1 MSHLWLCHTTRLQHQ
16 VSQILVHW
24 MGIPSWLKI
33 YPEATVYVPPPAAK
47 IAPAA
52 TSGAA
57 TDSFDVIPSDLPTD
71 VRDKLAPYVASNT
84 KMVVLEPSG
93 QQVCADLSQQ
103 LMEGAPDATFNEVVF
118 CHKPSKTLIVGDG
131 FYGGYGASDVRV
143 WVGGGVDDDFSAS
156 KCV

>member
-1 MSHLWLCHTTRLQHQ
+1 MALLR
-16 VSQILVHW
+16 IL
-24 MGIPSWLKI
+24 
-33 YPEATVYVPPPAAK
+33 Y
-47 IAPAA
+47 
-52 TSGAA
+52 
-57 TDSFDVIPSDLPTD
+57 VIPSDLPTD

-103 LMEGAPDATFNEVVF
+103 LMEGRPRRHLQRGGAVF

-131 FYGGYGASDVRV
+131 FYGGDGASDVRV